1 MATIKELF
9 AKYGVENTAL
19 ESEVSVLVSTAG
31 SQNTGI
37 PKDRFDAVIAE
48 RNELRADKAEF
59 EATKANLEN
68 TITTQKE
75 EIDNLKGIE
84 TQFKTFK
91 DAENKRE
98 LDKWNERKKILAV
111 DDSHAGYD
119 KIQKIIRK
127 FDMGD
132 EITPEQA
139 KANNNL
145 FETYE
150 EIDYFDKDDN
160 NYPPGTKPGGTKSPK
175 LNPFD
180 LLNGVK
186 GAFRDMAECN
196 RLFRADP
203 AKAKQLMESAGEYK
217 E

>member
-19 ESEVSVLVSTAG
+19 ESEVSVLISTAG
-31 SQNTGI
+31 SKNTGI
-37 PKDRFDAVIAE
+37 SKDRFDEVIGQ
-48 RNELRADKAEF
+48 RNDLRADVSEL
-59 EATKANLEN
+59 EATKVRLES
-68 TITTQKE
+68 TVTTQKE
-75 EIDNLKGIE
+75 EIDKLKGIE
-84 TQFKTFK
+84 TKFNTFK
-91 DAENKRE
+91 EAENKRE
-98 LDKWNERKKILAV
+98 LDKWNDRKKVLAV
-111 DDSHAGYD
+111 DDSHSDYD

-127 FDMGD
+127 FDMAD
-132 EITPEQA
+132 EITPEQI

-150 EIDYFDKDDN
+150 EIDYFTKDEN

-186 GAFRDMAECN
+186 GAFRDMGECI
-196 RLFRADP
+196 RISKADP
-203 AKAKQLMESAGEYK
+203 ARAKQLQESAGEYK